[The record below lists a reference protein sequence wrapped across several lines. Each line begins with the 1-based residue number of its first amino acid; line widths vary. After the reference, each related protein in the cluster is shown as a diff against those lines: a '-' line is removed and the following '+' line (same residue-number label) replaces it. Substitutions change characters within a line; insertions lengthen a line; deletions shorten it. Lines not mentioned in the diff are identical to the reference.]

1 MNTPVETQVDGMT
14 CGNCALII
22 TNYLSK
28 AGIEDAVANPV
39 TGKLS
44 FSVNDPERL
53 AEIYAGIEK
62 LGYKIKKAEG
72 DTSSASFFTLR
83 KMWLVSMLCWLP
95 LMAHMFTSWW
105 VLHHPMV
112 QFLLCL
118 PVYAL
123 GTWHFGRSA
132 IRSIRNGI
140 PNMDV
145 LIFIGSTAAFVYSI
159 AGWILYPNQ
168 VHHYLFFETTASI
181 ITLIFTG
188 NLLEEIT
195 MRQTGASMTAL
206 MQFRTVKARIVFTD
220 SIGKETLQEID
231 NAFVKVNDV
240 LQVNTGDRIP
250 VDGVLLRGDALV
262 DESMMT
268 GESMPIT
275 KQLGDKLV
283 GGTLL
288 TQGAIRMN
296 VTAVGESTALSRII
310 QMVNEAQ
317 AAKSPLQRL
326 ADKISAIF
334 VPVVLVLALLTF
346 VLSYTLAHVS
356 VQDSIMR
363 AVAVLVVACPC
374 AMGLATPAAVMV
386 GMGRAARMGILMK
399 GGDVLQ
405 KCGDIRTVVFDKT
418 GTLTTGELEIAS
430 MHTELPEAVFKGMVS
445 SLESHSSHPIANAL
459 RKAWPEQAGI
469 DWQSVHEE
477 KGIGMVGVSA
487 EGIRWQ
493 VGSYRCL
500 STPIPEDQ
508 RHDMYVL
515 RMGEQVGWIDLKDT
529 LRPDVP
535 SLVKGLL
542 AKGMKVV
549 MLSGDR
555 ATKCAQVAAEAGI
568 SLVHSDC
575 LPEDKLC
582 ILKTYMDE
590 QPVAMVGDGIN
601 DAPALATA
609 SVGVSLSDATQIALQ
624 QAGVVLINNQI
635 STLPLAMLLGHHTY
649 ITIRQNLF
657 WAFFYNVISI
667 PVAAWGGLTPG
678 WAAAIMGLS
687 DVILIANS
695 IRLRYKKLS

>member
-1 MNTPVETQVDGMT
+1 MNTPVETHVDGMT
-14 CGNCALII
+14 CGNCALTI

-28 AGIEDAVANPV
+28 AGISDAVANPV
-39 TGKLS
+39 TGKVS
-44 FSVNDPERL
+44 FSIEDATRL

-62 LGYKIKKAEG
+62 LGYKVKRAEG
-72 DTSSASFFTLR
+72 ETASSSFFTLR
-83 KMWLVSMLCWLP
+83 RMWLISMLCWLP
-95 LMAHMFTSWW
+95 LMGHMFFSWS
-105 VLHHPMV
+105 VLHNPMV

-118 PVYAL
+118 PVYVL

-132 IRSIRNGI
+132 LRSIRNGI

-145 LIFIGSTAAFVYSI
+145 LIFIGSTAAFFYSI
-159 AGWILYPNQ
+159 AGWILYPDH

-181 ITLIFTG
+181 ITLILTG

-206 MQFRTVKARIVFTD
+206 LQYREVKARIVFTD
-220 SIGKETLQEID
+220 SIGKETIQEVD
-231 NAFVKVNDV
+231 NQFVKVNDI

-250 VDGVLLRGDALV
+250 VDGVLVRGDALV

-268 GESMPIT
+268 GESLPIT
-275 KQLGDKLV
+275 KQLGDTLV

-288 TQGAIRMN
+288 TEGALRMQ
-296 VTAVGESTALSRII
+296 VSAVGESTALWRII

-334 VPVVLVLALLTF
+334 VPVVIGIALLTF
-346 VLSYTLAHVS
+346 VLSFMVGHLPI
-356 VQDSIMR
+356 QESIMR

-418 GTLTTGELEIAS
+418 GTLTTGDLEIADFY
-430 MHTELPEAVFKGMVS
+430 TELPEAVFKEIVS
-445 SLESHSSHPIANAL
+445 TLESHSSHPIAKAL
-459 RKAWPEQAGI
+459 TKAWPEQARI
-469 DWQSVHEE
+469 DWQSVQEK

-493 VGSYRCL
+493 IGSYRCL
-500 STPIPEDQ
+500 PSAIPEEQ
-508 RHDMYVL
+508 RHDIYVL
-515 RMGEQVGWIDLKDT
+515 RMGEQVGWIDLKDA

-535 SLVKGLL
+535 SLVQGLL

-555 ATKCAQVAAEAGI
+555 ATKCEQVAAEAGI

-575 LPEDKLC
+575 LPEDKLR
-582 ILKTYMDE
+582 ILKTYMNE

-609 SVGVSLSDATQIALQ
+609 SVGISLSDATQIAMQ

-635 STLPLAMLLGHHTY
+635 STLPLALSLGHHTY

-667 PVAAWGGLTPG
+667 PVAALGGLTPG